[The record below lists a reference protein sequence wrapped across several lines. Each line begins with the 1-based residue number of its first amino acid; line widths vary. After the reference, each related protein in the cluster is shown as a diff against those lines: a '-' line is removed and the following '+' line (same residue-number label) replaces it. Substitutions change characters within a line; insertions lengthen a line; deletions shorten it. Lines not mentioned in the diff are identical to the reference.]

1 MKENKLSITINKSV
15 VEVFEFTINPK
26 NTPQWIKHLEVEETN
41 EWPPKIGTIYRNR
54 GPLGQW
60 SEYSV
65 SAFEQNKLFELVSND
80 GNYHVRYTYK
90 ELERGNTEMEYFE
103 WMKQGE
109 LDQPFTQNIL
119 VKLKTEIESKS

>member
-1 MKENKLSITINKSV
+1 MKESKLSITINKSV
-15 VEVFEFTINPK
+15 VEVFGFTINPK

-60 SEYSV
+60 SEYNV
-65 SAFEQNKLFELVSND
+65 SAFERNKLFELVSND

-90 ELERGNTEMEYFE
+90 ELESGNTEMEYFE

-119 VKLKTEIESKS
+119 IELKTEIESKS